1 MAGEEPNGACLAGGC
16 PGVPEVGGDEEAPG
30 AEAGVASGMLLATVP
45 AALAIANGIHGRASM
60 CGPHSAGKKGGMP
73 CWIRVA
79 SIDRA
84 YKRC

>member
-45 AALAIANGIHGRASM
+45 AALAVTNGIHGEPPFDPRD
-60 CGPHSAGKKGGMP
+60 AGKKGGMP